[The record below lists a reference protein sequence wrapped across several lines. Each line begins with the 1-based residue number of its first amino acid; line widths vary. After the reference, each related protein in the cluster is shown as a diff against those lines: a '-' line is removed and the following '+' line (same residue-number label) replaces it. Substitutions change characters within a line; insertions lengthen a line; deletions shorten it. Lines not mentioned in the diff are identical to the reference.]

1 MEFNDAELEA
11 YLDESLDAARAA
23 ELELAVRSDPQ
34 LLKRLSQINGRRDA
48 GIHTIG
54 EIWRRNQIGVP
65 SHEEVQAHL
74 AGKLSAEESEYIEF
88 RIKELKCVFTI
99 AMLQDAK
106 SQQRADSTDSKRLQR
121 KIYESGTE
129 LLERRSRR
137 KKT

>member
-1 MEFNDAELEA
+1 MEFNDSELEA
-11 YLDESLDAARAA
+11 YLDESLDALRAA
-23 ELELAVRSDPQ
+23 ELESVLRNDSN
-34 LLKRLSQINGRRDA
+34 LLKRLSMINGRRDA

-65 SHEEVQAHL
+65 SPEEIQAHL
-74 AGKLSAEESEYIEF
+74 EGKLSPTESEYIEF

-106 SQQRADSTDSKRLQR
+106 SQQHQDRGPSNRLQK

-129 LLERRSRR
+129 LLERRGR
-137 KKT
+137 KKKT